1 MDILQNIFR
10 AIMFFLDNVV
20 YGLIPEIYKV
30 FIFLSELNL
39 YSTDETNPLYQL
51 VSHVYVLLGIF
62 MLFKVSFSLL
72 QYLVDPNAFRDSS
85 KGIGKLV
92 TNVLVALV
100 LLVSVPYI
108 FSAAMELQSTI
119 VQENVIGQLIL
130 GRNASD
136 DSDGL
141 SLEKVDAMAKD
152 LQFMLYGTFYRVN
165 TDVIGECAGTSGVFG
180 SKDTATYNDGGCL
193 EALNQFVSSDDNASA
208 NGVTL
213 YSFYKYAPAENDQG
227 NCVGN
232 VCDDR
237 KFNDFGSLLYGK
249 EDGQY
254 VINYMPFISAAAG
267 IYVVFLLISF
277 TIDIAVRAKKLCF
290 LQMVAP
296 IAIVSYIDPKESI
309 GSGKLN
315 NWIKECASTYFSL
328 FLRLATIFF
337 VMLLI
342 EMISSSILADGN
354 YISGQIHEAGD
365 YSIWIY
371 LFLVIGAFMFAK
383 QVPKMIE
390 SIFGIK
396 GSGELNLNPF
406 KNAGMV
412 TLGAVGATAGA
423 AIGGAA
429 LGGIGNT
436 AANLMKNRDLKQ
448 KLAEGKITQE
458 QFDKQYRGRGALI
471 GSAIGGISSGAV
483 RSAVAGAKTKRPIS
497 AISTGVKSSSDSRR
511 ARAAGY
517 GFVQNAKDKFVE
529 IAGIESDMGTTDAVK
544 SKIKE
549 LRNMMSN
556 AQRDEA
562 AASYQ
567 MQDLMTRDPNIS
579 SSMREAFSE
588 KEQNGELK
596 LKYGTY
602 NDFLKSNIEQY
613 GGSDAKQLFDEV
625 NARMQSKIDNGE
637 DITTELK
644 EIDALVDNINMGGKK
659 VLNRQDYDNY
669 GSAKKARDDADALAK
684 KYEKE
689 ISQLEETKGFVR
701 HVGGGKK

>member
-1 MDILQNIFR
+1 MILQNIFR

-39 YSTDETNPLYQL
+39 YSTSEDNPLYQL

-85 KGIGKLV
+85 KGMGKLV

-108 FSAAMELQSTI
+108 FGAAMDLQSTI

-130 GRNASD
+130 GTNASD
-136 DSDGL
+136 DSSKGL
-141 SLEKVDAMAKD
+141 SLEKVDVMAKD

-165 TDVIGECAGTSGVFG
+165 TDVIEECAGTSGVFG
-180 SKDTATYNDGGCL
+180 SKDMANEDCL
-193 EALNQFVSSDDNASA
+193 NALNQFIASDDNASA
-208 NGVTL
+208 NGVSL
-213 YSFYKYAPAENDQG
+213 YSFYKHAPAENDQG

-277 TIDIAVRAKKLCF
+277 TIDIAVRAIKLCF

-354 YISGQIHEAGD
+354 YISGQIHEAGS

-483 RSAVAGAKTKRPIS
+483 RSAVVGAKTKRPIS
-497 AISTGVKSSSDSRR
+497 AMSTGVKSSSDSRR

-602 NDFLKSNIEQY
+602 NDFLRSNVEQY

-625 NARMQSKIDNGE
+625 DARMQSKIKNKE

-644 EIDALVDNINMGGKK
+644 EIDALVDNINMDGKK